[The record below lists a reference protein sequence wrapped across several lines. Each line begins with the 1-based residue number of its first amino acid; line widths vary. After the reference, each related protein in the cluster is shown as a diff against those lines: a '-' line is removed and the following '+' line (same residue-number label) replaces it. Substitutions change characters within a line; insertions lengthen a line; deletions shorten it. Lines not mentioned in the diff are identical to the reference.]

1 MPFHRNFE
9 DSGENGYFLRRV
21 FGNFSAVSCG
31 PGSKAGQ
38 CAQKQPMIDRS
49 AGKTR
54 LTGSSSA
61 ATAAPGQ
68 MLRAARAGGPEAL
81 GRLLEYYRPYLR
93 LLAKLQVAT
102 RLKKELDA
110 SDIVQETFLDA
121 ARDFR
126 QFRGNSEPEF
136 LAWLKRLLA
145 ANVADTHRRFLGT
158 QKRNVLQ
165 ESQVLKMLNQSSA
178 LIDQRIMDRA
188 GSPSSVAARSEQA
201 VRLAAALE
209 RLRPAYHD
217 VILLHHF
224 QGLEFQQVAEQLGRS
239 VHSVKN
245 LWLRALVALRGQ
257 MGEPS

>member
-1 MPFHRNFE
+1 MTN
-9 DSGENGYFLRRV
+9 
-21 FGNFSAVSCG
+21 
-31 PGSKAGQ
+31 
-38 CAQKQPMIDRS
+38 RS

-54 LTGSSSA
+54 LPGSSSA
-61 ATAAPGQ
+61 ATAAPGP
-68 MLRAARAGGPEAL
+68 MLRAARTGDPEAL

-93 LLAKLQVAT
+93 LLARLQVANQ
-102 RLKKELDA
+102 LKKELDA
-110 SDIVQETFLDA
+110 SDVVQETFLDA
-121 ARDFR
+121 ARDFK

-136 LAWLKRLLA
+136 IAWLKRLLA

-165 ESQVLKMLNQSSA
+165 ESQVRKMLDQSSA

-188 GSPSSVAARSEQA
+188 ASPSSLAVRSEQA

-209 RLRPAYHD
+209 RLRPAYRD

-239 VHSVKN
+239 LHSVKN

-257 MGEPS
+257 MGERS